1 MNSVTGPTDSN
12 QRIASNSKQL
22 KMPSAECQVNYEDLL
37 VAEDEQGP
45 DQNEAMIDED
55 IEDDSDDDSRFD
67 SCVSL
72 IYKVE
77 MEDKKGTDFH
87 TISRPLT

>member
-1 MNSVTGPTDSN
+1 
-12 QRIASNSKQL
+12 
-22 KMPSAECQVNYEDLL
+22 MPSAECQVNYEDLL

-45 DQNEAMIDED
+45 DQNQAMIDEN